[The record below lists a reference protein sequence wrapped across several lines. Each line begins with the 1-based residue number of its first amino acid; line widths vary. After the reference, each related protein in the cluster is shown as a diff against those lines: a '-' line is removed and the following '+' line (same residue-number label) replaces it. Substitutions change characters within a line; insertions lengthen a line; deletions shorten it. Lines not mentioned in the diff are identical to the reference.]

1 MHVKGFTLKGEAKDK
16 ITFDSL
22 QACIG
27 DNKKEIVVTYRE
39 FVRET
44 SQSIVV
50 KNNLKK
56 FQFTFDKHV
65 IHADFTT
72 TPFGYINKLYCFFR
86 KSTFSDLHNVVLPL
100 QHPFM
105 MTVCGPTQSGKT
117 YKIVEIIIE
126 HIDEVIQPTPDKLL
140 YLYTAEQP
148 GYDKIKEIIRNNA
161 TTSKLQTC
169 EFVTVLK
176 VYPL

>member
-1 MHVKGFTLKGEAKDK
+1 MADELCEKNTSEKWIEQFCTSGPKAYSYRTNEYTCYLENGTEQKQRDEVVHVKGFTLKGEAKDK

-56 FQFTFDKHV
+56 FQFTFDKRV

-72 TPFGYINKLYCFFR
+72 TPFGYIK
-86 KSTFSDLHNVVLPL
+86 
-100 QHPFM
+100 
-105 MTVCGPTQSGKT
+105 
-117 YKIVEIIIE
+117 
-126 HIDEVIQPTPDKLL
+126 
-140 YLYTAEQP
+140 
-148 GYDKIKEIIRNNA
+148 
-161 TTSKLQTC
+161 
-169 EFVTVLK
+169 
-176 VYPL
+176 